1 MSSLL
6 ENLVSKLNQC
16 IFRKTLCG
24 TKLLLCTTTSL
35 LTPLT
40 GSDFTEVK
48 KLLIT
53 LWNKTADG
61 NDIFLGLVTLDTNG
75 LPVDGKPYWYLL
87 QGRRGKDD
95 IVSGDIMIAFAE
107 PEVLKTNKG
116 AGKDAEKVARE
127 KVSLCT
133 AHTHARCLRR

>member
-1 MSSLL
+1 
-6 ENLVSKLNQC
+6 
-16 IFRKTLCG
+16 
-24 TKLLLCTTTSL
+24 
-35 LTPLT
+35 
-40 GSDFTEVK
+40 VK

-75 LPVDGKPYWYLL
+75 LPVDAQPYWYQL

-107 PEVLKTNKG
+107 PDVLKTNKG

-127 KVSLCT
+127 KVC
-133 AHTHARCLRR
+133 